1 MKRSNQII
9 GIVGLGYVGL
19 PLAAILSQ
27 KYECIGYDIAADRIQ
42 DLRKGIDRTGELTP
56 EEMSNLGR
64 LKFSCDSTDLTY
76 CDFYIITVPTPVNNQ
91 NIPDFGPLESAS
103 KLIGGSLNKDDVVV
117 YESTVYPGATEEICV
132 PILEKYSGLQA
143 GDDFFYGYSPERIN
157 PGDPLNRVENIIK
170 VTSGCNETVAEV
182 IDDLYASV
190 IVAGTF
196 KAASVKV
203 AEAAKVI
210 ENAQRDVNIAFMNQI
225 SMIFGNLGIDT
236 SDVLDAAATKW
247 NFMKFSPGLVGG
259 HCIGVDPY
267 YLIKKAVDSGCDPK
281 LLKVGREINEGVPQ
295 YIADRLTASLDSEL
309 TKFPI
314 LILGATFKE
323 NCPDLRN
330 SKVKELYD
338 IFIDQGY
345 EVTVTDPRAS
355 LDELSGLYSNTTV
368 LPKASYSA
376 IVLAVAHDDFFDKGF
391 LIHEDRVIKGGVIF
405 DVKSKIKDIRNDIT
419 LMKL

>member
-1 MKRSNQII
+1 MKKNNQII
-9 GIVGLGYVGL
+9 GVVGLGYVGL

-42 DLRKGIDRTGELTP
+42 ELSKGVDRTGELTN
-56 EEMSNLGR
+56 EEMNNLGR
-64 LKFSCDSTDLTY
+64 LKFSCDSTDLKH
-76 CDFYIITVPTPVNNQ
+76 CDFFIITVPTPVNNE

-103 KLIGGSLNKDDVVV
+103 KLIGGLLKKDDIVV

-132 PILEKYSGLQA
+132 PILERYSGLQA

-157 PGDPLNRVENIIK
+157 PGDLLNRVENIIK
-170 VTSGCNETVAEV
+170 VTSGCNETVAKV

-267 YLIKKAVDSGCDPK
+267 YLIKKAVDSGCAPK
-281 LLKVGREINEGVPQ
+281 LLKVSREINEGVPQ
-295 YIADRLTASLDSEL
+295 YIADRLIASLGPEV
-309 TKFPI
+309 TKLPI

-355 LDELSGLYSNTTV
+355 LDELGGLYSNTTV

-391 LIHEDRVIKGGVIF
+391 LIHEDRVIEGGVIF